1 MPLQNILQVANVYM
15 VKDKGRWT
23 VKISKHINTAT
34 EVVNGSAWPDTEVLS
49 LIPIKRK
56 TKS

>member
-1 MPLQNILQVANVYM
+1 M

-23 VKISKHINTAT
+23 VKISKHISAAI
-34 EVVNGSAWPDTEVLS
+34 EVVNGSAWPDTGLLS